1 VDAALS
7 PQEKAAVEVAGRVLD
22 ATAHPDEDL
31 EGISLVRSDGRRVAL
46 VESTV
51 GEQRELGLP
60 HLRRESDMRWTAPA
74 RWWWLVTVSDF
85 RCLSRVRDV
94 FPVAARA
101 CEAHGV
107 TTPAELPVPVTAAVP
122 DLHWL
127 VHMAPAH
134 LVGHPEKLDEPATVS
149 VTPGHS
155 RVPADMATVL
165 PALEQWL
172 VTGQAARALAK
183 LARRRADERH
193 LYLTVDYTGLAPDA
207 FDALVRADGVPE
219 EPLRDRG
226 DISHLWVAPVF
237 GRRVLLWSHQE
248 GWSRHEPFPTA
259 VALGRQQY
267 QLGQVQRGML

>member
-7 PQEKAAVEVAGRVLD
+7 PQEQAAVEVAERVLD
-22 ATAHPDEDL
+22 ATAHSDEDL
-31 EGISLVRSDGRRVAL
+31 EAIFLVHSDGRRAAF

-51 GEQRELGLP
+51 GEQREFQLP
-60 HLRRESDMRWTAPA
+60 QLRRESDMRWTAPA
-74 RWWWLVTVSDF
+74 RWWWHVTVSDV
-85 RCLSRVRDV
+85 RSLSRVREV

-107 TTPAELPVPVTAAVP
+107 TTPAGLPVSVTAAIP

-127 VHMAPAH
+127 MHMAPAH

-155 RVPADMATVL
+155 SPPGDMATVV

-172 VTGQAARALAK
+172 VTEQAARALAK

-193 LYLTVDYTGLAPDA
+193 LYLTVDYTGLVPEA
-207 FDALVRADGVPE
+207 FDALVRAGGVPE
-219 EPLRDRG
+219 EPLRHRP
-226 DISHLWVAPVF
+226 DISHLWVTPVF
-237 GRRVLLWSHQE
+237 GRRVLLWSHQD
-248 GWSRHEPFPTA
+248 GWSRHEPYPTA
-259 VALGRQQY
+259 AALGR
-267 QLGQVQRGML
+267 